1 MAAGSVLVEL
11 FDSSDSIEDR
21 LLKYTLAGGRLKEA
35 LRSRKQEKK
44 LRTFAQPVLT
54 LIICVHVYRSRKS
67 HATSYIERAHKYKTN
82 SCIIVKENTV
92 IRNFVYIKRSRTLG
106 ESHTPF
112 ITLSKI

>member
-44 LRTFAQPVLT
+44 VKNVRATGPNLNYLCTCLPFAKVARH
-54 LIICVHVYRSRKS
+54 II
-67 HATSYIERAHKYKTN
+67 YIERAHKYKTN
-82 SCIIVKENTV
+82 SCISCESTV
-92 IRNFVYIKRSRTLG
+92 ISNFAYI
-106 ESHTPF
+106 
-112 ITLSKI
+112 